1 MVRTTLLVAAALT
14 MVVAVPVA
22 VGRSRFAYRASLW
35 CAVRWQL
42 RRRHWLPCDPF
53 MARNLAS
60 NLSRLLDRVEHAA
73 YRNVLPWPVANRYIL
88 ACNQLR
94 EQWGAWLATPDA
106 FDAVARS
113 VHGGGTMLDSTVV
126 CCVVTTPHRVED
138 RDAVTVA
145 CWYATAY
152 AGGLRQRLTA
162 QQSRLS
168 ANRPISPYTL
178 LTGPRWV
185 FDTLLYAAPD
195 VQRVTPLLP
204 LGGVDGDR
212 VSMLWRGDAANQTLE
227 LPRVLR
233 TAALLQRAH
242 AHALARQR

>member
-1 MVRTTLLVAAALT
+1 MVRTTLLVAAALA

-22 VGRSRFAYRASLW
+22 VSKSRLAHRVCLW
-35 CAVRWQL
+35 CALRWQL
-42 RRRHWLPCDPF
+42 RRRHWLPRDPF

-73 YRNVLPWPVANRYIL
+73 YRNVLPWPVADRYIL

-94 EQWGAWLATPDA
+94 AQWNAWLATPDA
-106 FDAVARS
+106 FGAVARS
-113 VHGGGTMLDSTVV
+113 VHGGGTALDSTVV
-126 CCVVTTPHRVED
+126 CCVVTTPHRIED

-145 CWYATAY
+145 CWHATAC

-168 ANRPISPYTL
+168 AHRPISPYTL

-195 VQRVTPLLP
+195 VLRVTPLLP
-204 LGGVDGDR
+204 LDGVDVDR
-212 VSMLWRGDAANQTLE
+212 AAMLWRGDAANQKLE
-227 LPRVLR
+227 LHRVLR
-233 TAALLQRAH
+233 TAAQLQRAH
-242 AHALARQR
+242 VHALARQR